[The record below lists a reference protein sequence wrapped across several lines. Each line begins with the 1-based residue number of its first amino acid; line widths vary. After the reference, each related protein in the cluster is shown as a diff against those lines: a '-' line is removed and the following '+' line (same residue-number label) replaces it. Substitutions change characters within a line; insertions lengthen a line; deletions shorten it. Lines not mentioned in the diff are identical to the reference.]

1 MGNTVQLT
9 AGDGHSFS
17 AYRADP
23 AGAAKGAVVVVQEIF
38 GVNEHIRDVCD
49 RLAAEG
55 YRAIAPAV
63 FDRIRPGVEY
73 NYDAE
78 GVAGGRAFIEQ
89 LGWENPVQDV
99 WAAAKAVHPLG
110 KAAVMGFCWGGS
122 VVWLAACRLD
132 IACAAAYYGRQI
144 PDFVAETPKC
154 PTILHFGAEDA
165 LIPLAGVEK
174 VKAAHPAVPVFIY
187 EGAGHGFHCN
197 PRPDYREDSAKLAW
211 SRTMA
216 LFDENLGAP

>member
-9 AGDGHSFS
+9 AGDGHRFS

-23 AGAAKGAVVVVQEIF
+23 IGAAKGAVVVVQEIF
-38 GVNEHIRDVCD
+38 GVNEHIRDVCE
-49 RLAAEG
+49 RLAGEG

-73 NYDAE
+73 AYDAD
-78 GVAGGRAFIEQ
+78 GVAGGRALIEE
-89 LGWENPVQDV
+89 LGWDNPIRDV
-99 WAAAKAVHPLG
+99 WAAALAVHPQG
-110 KAAVMGFCWGGS
+110 KAGVMGFCWGGS
-122 VVWLAACRLD
+122 VCWLAACRLD
-132 IACAAAYYGRQI
+132 VACAAAYYGRQI
-144 PDFVAETPKC
+144 PDFVAETPTC

-165 LIPLAGVEK
+165 LIPLQGVEK
-174 VKAAHPAVPVFIY
+174 VKAAHPDVPVYIY

-211 SRTMA
+211 GRTMA
-216 LFDENLGAP
+216 VFAETLSAP